1 MGKKLNDF
9 LVATGKGAVSIF
21 PGGGFLAEYIG
32 LAQSYVA
39 DKRMDEWK
47 SMVEEVLQ
55 DIPRTVDDLAK
66 DETFYSC
73 IQVATMGA
81 MRAFQQEKRILFAN
95 ALYSSAVNLD
105 IDEDKKMIYITLLGD
120 YTLSHIMLLN
130 YFSEN
135 RYAPEDDVSRSGMVT
150 IYRNIGATEHP
161 MKGIVENLPELA
173 NDTSFIKH
181 MAEQL
186 CSDGLITSIDFTMPV
201 SKEQARAKRTTAYGD
216 DFLGF
221 INKR

>member
-9 LVATGKGAVSIF
+9 LVATGKGAVSLF

-47 SMVEEVLQ
+47 TMVETLLEKV
-55 DIPRTVDDLAK
+55 PRTIDDLAK
-66 DETFYSC
+66 DESFYSC

-81 MRAFQQEKRILFAN
+81 MRAFQHEKRALFAN

-105 IDEDKKMIYITLLGD
+105 IDEDKKLIYLSLLAD
-120 YTLSHIMLLN
+120 YTLSHIRLLD

-135 RYAPEDDVSRSGMVT
+135 RYTPEDDISRSGMVT
-150 IYRNIGATEHP
+150 VYKNIGATERP
-161 MKGIVENLPELA
+161 INGIIEHLPVFA
-173 NDTSFIKH
+173 NDTGLVQR
-181 MAEQL
+181 MAGQL
-186 CSDGLITSIDFTMPV
+186 RSDGLLTSIDFTIPV
-201 SKEQARAKRTTAYGD
+201 SKEQARAKRTTSYGD
-216 DFLGF
+216 DFLRF
-221 INKR
+221 ISKT